1 MIEKI
6 KSLCNK
12 YKDQGLDIWIEFT
25 EFKIIFRAYWYNKE
39 GELLTFRRSY
49 LYCSS
54 KDLEVLVDRFANE
67 TLQYKRSGLI

>member
-12 YKDQGLDIWIEFT
+12 YKDQGLDICIEFT
-25 EFKIIFRAYWYNKE
+25 KFGIIFRAYWYNKE
-39 GELLTFRRSY
+39 GELLTFRRTY

-54 KDLEVLVDRFANE
+54 KELEELVDRFANE